1 MKGRKLTRLYPLI
14 ALFLFFGCTDKYGQI
29 GENLPKVTVRDA
41 VLQPDLVDREVR
53 LEGKIITQCLSNGCW
68 FILQDNTGKMVVDL
82 KFLNLG
88 LPQRTG
94 KKVVVT
100 GIVNRQED
108 GQVIISARGLII
120 S

>member
-1 MKGRKLTRLYPLI
+1 MKSGKLILLYCLI
-14 ALFLFFGCTDKYGQI
+14 MSFSLLGCTDKYGQI
-29 GENLPKVTVRDA
+29 GENLPKITVRDA
-41 VLQPDLVDREVR
+41 VLKSDLAGKEVR

-68 FILQDNTGKMVVDL
+68 FILQDNTGKMMIDL

-100 GIVNRQED
+100 GIVTRPED
-108 GQVIISARGLII
+108 GQVTISARGL
-120 S
+120 